1 MDSVA
6 LSGGLFMVGS
16 MKTDRKKSAGNKGAT
31 KADGD
36 SATKPDIEQ
45 QYERLCQL
53 REQVRVLSEKARWLR
68 VNDRN

>member
-1 MDSVA
+1 VDSVA

-16 MKTDRKKSAGNKGAT
+16 MKTDRKKSAGNKDAI
-31 KADGD
+31 KAGGD
-36 SATKPDIEQ
+36 SAPKPDIEQ

-53 REQVRVLSEKARWLR
+53 REEVRVLSEKARWLR